1 MSAVNSTTF
10 SNKKPKLEGDT
21 SYGTTGPNGSSGG
34 NGNLSGLQSGNVG
47 IGGFSFTP
55 TSASNVAFLR
65 ASVYVTNDAFV
76 RIFEGA
82 TELASTGGSG
92 TGTRTVS
99 FVVENTTVGLHSY
112 SYTIV
117 RNGLDYQYGASG
129 GFGNNGPISQGSAVD
144 IIDTHNT
151 KNTNIIRG

>member
-1 MSAVNSTTF
+1 MSAVNSSTF
-10 SNKKPKLEGDT
+10 ANKKPNLEGDI
-21 SYGTTGPNGSSGG
+21 SYGTTGPTGSIGG
-34 NGNLSGLQSGNVG
+34 NGNLSVLQAGDVG
-47 IGGFSFTP
+47 IGGFSFTS

-76 RIFEGA
+76 RILEGPSI
-82 TELASTGGSG
+82 LASAGGSG

-99 FVVENTTVGLHSY
+99 FVVENTTVGLHTY
-112 SYTIV
+112 SYTII
-117 RNGLDYQYGASG
+117 RNGTDYQYGASG

-151 KNTNIIRG
+151 KNPNIIRG